1 MKPNLPS
8 KSNSAAMGHSSYGD
22 PSGSVPEGSPLGPR
36 GSKPPSEGENSPS
49 NTSLKSRSGPS
60 SQQGSPRTRV
70 PLKTI
75 LQNFLNHVESLE
87 SEEPTGDPMGQ
98 TTYELE
104 FQRLKAFS
112 DSLKQ
117 QAEFSCSEGEMEVN
131 RKKNRYKDIL
141 PFDESRVLLSEY
153 PGVPGSDYI
162 NANYIKGAS
171 GSNAY
176 IACQGRR

>member
-8 KSNSAAMGHSSYGD
+8 KSNSAAMGHSSYGETS
-22 PSGSVPEGSPLGPR
+22 SGSLPDGSPPGAR
-36 GSKPPSEGENSPS
+36 GSKPPSEGEHSPS
-49 NTSLKSRSGPS
+49 NTSLKSRSGPN

-104 FQRLKAFS
+104 FRRLKAFS
-112 DSLKQ
+112 DSLKPTL
-117 QAEFSCSEGEMEVN
+117 AATRLNKFHSV
-131 RKKNRYKDIL
+131 RYDTH
-141 PFDESRVLLSEY
+141 SRSTGKLLS
-153 PGVPGSDYI
+153 
-162 NANYIKGAS
+162 NMQRS
-171 GSNAY
+171 GPNV
-176 IACQGRR
+176 